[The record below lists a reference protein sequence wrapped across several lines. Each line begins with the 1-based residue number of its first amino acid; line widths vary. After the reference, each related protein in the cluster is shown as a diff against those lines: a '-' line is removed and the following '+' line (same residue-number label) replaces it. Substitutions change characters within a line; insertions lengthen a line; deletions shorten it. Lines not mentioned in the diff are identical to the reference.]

1 MRLGYQR
8 ILKKTITFQESDD
21 PMITLK
27 VPGYDEMSFKV
38 SEGSEAMDTQMLP
51 EVREII
57 DIAHQVYIDTINCR
71 F

>member
-1 MRLGYQR
+1 
-8 ILKKTITFQESDD
+8 
-21 PMITLK
+21 MITLK